1 METKKCSKCG
11 EVKSV
16 EEFNKGKFYKD
27 GFYYKCKSCEKEYN
41 KEYNAK
47 NKLSTNKN
55 LLQKINDLEKE
66 NEKLLAQLKIA
77 QREVK
82 VNSLSTKTILDI
94 VNKHAGYDITE
105 VKGKS
110 FSIIIPRYTFIALAD
125 KQGYDARTISE
136 RIKVINRTTVYN
148 VLRKFK
154 MFYNVNLE
162 MRVFFDKVV
171 EDINKC

>member
-1 METKKCSKCG
+1 MQTKKCSKCG
-11 EVKSV
+11 EVKPIS
-16 EEFNKGKFYKD
+16 EFYKGKKYKD
-27 GFYYKCKSCEKEYN
+27 GIRGTCKKCGVPLN
-41 KEYNAK
+41 KK
-47 NKLSTNKN
+47 KRKDIKLLTNKN

-154 MFYNVNLE
+154 MFYNTNIE

-171 EDINKC
+171 EEVNKC